1 MEIFEKFEILLKNA
15 RKLNEAELHKVKYED
30 IPIAPNMSSAED
42 ADEFIRGYFEKI
54 LKDDGPTPPPPD
66 GPMPP
71 LPPTPPPPPI
81 FKKEKSPKKRKEGA
95 KPWSTTDIEWD
106 EDEFLK
112 RLEIEAE
119 EKERMEKE
127 EEEDDDDNEHD
138 DFLDK
143 MESGP
148 TGEGGDDDGEG
159 GDGDDD
165 DDDDDDDRDDD
176 DRDDDGDSGK
186 KGKKGKKGGKSS
198 SDSGDDEDGEEGE
211 DGEDGEDGD
220 DSSSGKSTKG
230 SKSSSKKGDKK
241 RKDATGGKGDGEDG
255 DEDGDEDGE
264 GGSGGGKD
272 GKEDK
277 DKKGGKGSGKGG
289 DKDED
294 GEEDGEG
301 GSGGGKDGDEDGEGK
316 DGKGGS
322 DLEDAIRDAI
332 EAAKERNESE
342 KEDLKDLLDMLESD
356 DTTSEDIEDK
366 EGEVEEERE
375 HGKEKMDKL
384 KSLVGRL
391 ETAPS
396 KKEIEDEIKAAKIPE
411 EEKERMLADT
421 MDAATIDELPKDD
434 ELEELRKK
442 AMDELERKCKGK
454 SRLATSILF
463 HSLKDAKI
471 DKTDWDIILEKILKS
486 KSKHSGE
493 LKSKA
498 KKVVL
503 GAKNH
508 LWRDVRYGY
517 KTVKEGSDTQSI
529 YCFVDYSGSVSSR
542 PGLIISFL
550 GKILEICDRL
560 DYSDLRV
567 YTFADTLSLPRTI
580 THEMLEKDGY
590 EKVLA
595 NTIEYFDMDENYVGG
610 SIENFAEVA
619 YEINKIKSKDK
630 EAVFFIF
637 GDGIWTLYGNDQPPI
652 RLKEIC
658 PRYIDDIIPFVFYD
672 SEDDFKSEYLGKE
685 IAILKDIVGIKDVI
699 CTKASKMKE

>member
-30 IPIAPNMSSAED
+30 IPIAPNMKTAED
-42 ADEFIRGYFEKI
+42 ADEFIRGYFAKI
-54 LKDDGPTPPPPD
+54 LKDDEPAPPPPE
-66 GPMPP
+66 GPLPP

-81 FKKEKSPKKRKEGA
+81 FKKGGTEEKKKGSA
-95 KPWSTTDIEWD
+95 PWESTDIEWD

-119 EKERMEKE
+119 EKEKMKEAE
-127 EEEDDDDNEHD
+127 EEDDDNEHD

-143 MESGP
+143 SSTFGE
-148 TGEGGDDDGEG
+148 GEGGDDDDDEDGEG
-159 GDGDDD
+159 GDDDR
-165 DDDDDDDRDDD
+165 DDDRDDD
-176 DRDDDGDSGK
+176 DDEDGDDGDDSGK
-186 KGKKGKKGGKSS
+186 SEKKSKKGGKSGS
-198 SDSGDDEDGEEGE
+198 SGGDDDGE
-211 DGEDGEDGD
+211 DGDEDGEDGD
-220 DSSSGKSTKG
+220 DSSVGKSTKG
-230 SKSSSKKGDKK
+230 GKSSSKKGDKK

-255 DEDGDEDGE
+255 DEDGEGDSGE
-264 GGSGGGKD
+264 GDSGEGDSGEGDSGEGKD

-277 DKKGGKGSGKGG
+277 DKKGGKDGSK
-289 DKDED
+289 
-294 GEEDGEG
+294 DGEG
-301 GSGGGKDGDEDGEGK
+301 DSGEGK
-316 DGKGGS
+316 DKDGDGKDEKGGS
-322 DLEDAIRDAI
+322 DLEDAIKDAI
-332 EAAKERNESE
+332 EATKERNESE
-342 KEDLKDLLDMLESD
+342 KEDLKDLLDMLEND
-356 DTTSEDIEDK
+356 DITDEDIEEK

-391 ETAPS
+391 EEAPS

-411 EEKERMLADT
+411 EEKERLLEDT

-434 ELEELRKK
+434 ELEELRKR

-454 SRLATSILF
+454 SKLATSILF

-498 KKVVL
+498 KKVIL

-517 KTVKEGSDTQSI
+517 KTVKEGADTQSI

-550 GKILEICDRL
+550 GKILEICGRL
-560 DYSDLRV
+560 DYSDLQV

-580 THEMLEKDGY
+580 THDMIEKDGY

-630 EAVFFIF
+630 QAVFFIF
-637 GDGIWTLYGNDQPPI
+637 GDGVWTLYGNYQPPM
-652 RLKEIC
+652 RLREIC
-658 PRYIDDIIPFVFYD
+658 PRYIDDIIPFIFYD
-672 SEDDFKSEYLGKE
+672 SEEEFKDEYLGKE
-685 IAILKDIVGIKDVI
+685 IAVLKDVVGIKDVI